1 MPIRFLRPQTLSA
14 LCSSVFLASMLLAL
28 ATPLWAQKDAG
39 AIVGLVR
46 DPSGAVVTGAKVTVE
61 DVDRGIQ
68 LTLSTNNEGEY
79 VASPLRIGRYSV
91 TVEKEGFKKAVAGPV
106 QVNIQ
111 DRVGVNLKLE
121 PGMATEIVTVTGQR
135 PQLETE
141 TSELG
146 QVVDSRRINA
156 LPLNGRNYAQ
166 LALLGAGVAPAEPGS
181 RVETTFGFS
190 ANGARSLQNNFLL
203 EASTTMRT
211 WAMFSTAPPT
221 WCSLRWTPSPS
232 SRSRPILTAPNSAA
246 ATAPL

>member
-14 LCSSVFLASMLLAL
+14 LWSSVLLASVLLAL

-68 LTLSTNNEGEY
+68 LTLSTNNKGEY

-146 QVVDSRRINA
+146 QVVDSRRING
-156 LPLNGRNYAQ
+156 LQRQ
-166 LALLGAGVAPAEPGS
+166 LHLRRRDLRFASG
-181 RVETTFGFS
+181 TTKLRGKS
-190 ANGARSLQNNFLL
+190 QRHVRCPHRSLGWAANQYLPQRHHRSTSGASCGPVSGAQCPSVRPQSFPFRSKAQQNG
-203 EASTTMRT
+203 
-211 WAMFSTAPPT
+211 
-221 WCSLRWTPSPS
+221 
-232 SRSRPILTAPNSAA
+232 
-246 ATAPL
+246 

>member
-1 MPIRFLRPQTLSA
+1 MSTLLLRLRTLSA
-14 LCSSVFLASMLLAL
+14 LFFSIFLTL

-46 DPSGAVVTGAKVTVE
+46 DPSGAVVTDAKVTVT

-68 LTLSTNNEGEY
+68 LTLSTNAEGQY

-91 TVEKEGFKKAVAGPV
+91 IVEKQGFRKAVAGPV

-111 DRVGVNLKLE
+111 DRVGVDLTLQA
-121 PGMATEIVTVTGQR
+121 GMATEIVTVTGQR

-146 QVVDSRRINA
+146 QVVDSRTINA

-166 LALLGAGVAPAEPGS
+166 LALLGTGIAAAEPGS
-181 RVETTFGFS
+181 RV
-190 ANGARSLQNNFLL
+190 
-203 EASTTMRT
+203 
-211 WAMFSTAPPT
+211 
-221 WCSLRWTPSPS
+221 
-232 SRSRPILTAPNSAA
+232 
-246 ATAPL
+246 